1 MKKSGFYI
9 IKEQFFEDMN
19 EPYLKEIKKKTD
31 HTIIALRMRIQE
43 FTG

>member
-19 EPYLKEIKKKTD
+19 EPYLKGNKKEND
-31 HTIIALRMRIQE
+31 R
-43 FTG
+43 